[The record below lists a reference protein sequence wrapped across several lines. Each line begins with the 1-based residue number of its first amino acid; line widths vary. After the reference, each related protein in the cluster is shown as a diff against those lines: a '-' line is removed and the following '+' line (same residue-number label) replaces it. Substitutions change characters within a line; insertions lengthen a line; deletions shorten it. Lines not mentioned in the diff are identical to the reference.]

1 MEVIL
6 ILKMIII
13 IRRYCSISMQG
24 LGNIIGNH
32 KCEIWWHQVNG
43 VNGHFRY
50 LIGETNNN
58 FRI

>member
-1 MEVIL
+1 
-6 ILKMIII
+6 
-13 IRRYCSISMQG
+13 MQG

-50 LIGETNNN
+50 LIGESNNN

>member
-1 MEVIL
+1 
-6 ILKMIII
+6 
-13 IRRYCSISMQG
+13 MQG

-50 LIGETNNN
+50 LIGETKA
-58 FRI
+58 REI